1 MTENPVRLLLIP
13 LEDLVVFPNM
23 NVTLTV
29 DVGDEERVLLV
40 PKHDDGYAKVGT
52 VAEVT
57 DRIGLPGGGL
67 AVALNGL
74 HRAIAGAA
82 ATDTQGRLFIDVEER
97 PDEESKDPG
106 IRELEREYRAVVEE
120 ILELR
125 GDDGRIAAFV
135 RSITEPGALADTSG
149 YSPDLTFEQKIQL
162 LETVDVRERLEHALE
177 LQRERL
183 ALMQV
188 RKRIHDDVESG
199 VEKQQRE
206 YILRRQLDSIR
217 KELGEDEASVVEEY
231 RTKITEAGM

>member
-1 MTENPVRLLLIP
+1 MSTMLLVP
-13 LEDLVVFPNM
+13 LEDIVVFPNM

-97 PDEESKDPG
+97 PDEEPKGSG

-135 RSITEPGALADTSG
+135 RSITGPGALYLTAAIDQPDTG
-149 YSPDLTFEQKIQL
+149 WIVNLKDEAPDGSAVPRGEVWAIL
-162 LETVDVRERLEHALE
+162 LLALE
-177 LQRERL
+177 ADPRWV
-183 ALMQV
+183 AD
-188 RKRIHDDVESG
+188 HA
-199 VEKQQRE
+199 
-206 YILRRQLDSIR
+206 
-217 KELGEDEASVVEEY
+217 GE
-231 RTKITEAGM
+231 TLCI